1 MSTAPELAETR
12 FLERVTAHIRD
23 ALESVAADYEERGR
37 SLRELGSAKEI
48 AARMLAT
55 VPSPSRWDEALGPF
69 YSTSKVAQILGS
81 VSRQAIA
88 DRRKRRTLLG
98 LRTADGVFVYPVFQF
113 DDRNEVLDGWSDVLQ
128 AFDPNDVDDWT
139 LAAWLAA
146 KRKALDGL
154 SVVEWLR
161 SGRPKETVLSLARA
175 QAARYAT

>member
-1 MSTAPELAETR
+1 MSTAPELAESR
-12 FLERVTAHIRD
+12 FLERVTAYIRD

-69 YSTSKVAQILGS
+69 YSTSKVSQLLGD

-98 LRTADGVFVYPVFQF
+98 LRTVDGVVVYPVFQF
-113 DDRNEVLDGWSDVLQ
+113 DDRNEVLEGWSDVLQ
-128 AFDPNDVDDWT
+128 TFDPKDVDDWT
-139 LAAWLAA
+139 LAAWLVA
-146 KRKALDGL
+146 RQETLGGL
-154 SVVEWLR
+154 SVVDWLR
-161 SGRPKETVLSLARA
+161 AGRPKDAVLSLARA
-175 QAARYAT
+175 QATRFAR